1 MLYAIVDATP
11 KRGRRRVYGPAM
23 TASACRRL
31 IKTLGLD
38 GVTIAKTE
46 RGERW
51 PVWLEQEWMPADVPL
66 TPPGRPGRHRRPVEG
81 LAGEIGQRVRELREA
96 KGLTVE
102 AAAERAGITPNQWRQ
117 CERGHALRAMA
128 GQLERL
134 ARGVE
139 CEVGEVVR

>member
-51 PVWLEQEWMPADVPL
+51 PAWLEQEWMPADVPL
-66 TPPGRPGRHRRPVEG
+66 VPPGRPGRHRRPVEG
-81 LAGEIGQRVRELREA
+81 LAGEIGQRLRELREA
-96 KGLTVE
+96 KGFTVE
-102 AAAERAGITPNQWRQ
+102 ESAERAGVTPNQWRQ
-117 CERGHALRAMA
+117 RERGHALRAFADMLKSSA
-128 GQLERL
+128 K
-134 ARGVE
+134 GVGV
-139 CEVGEVVR
+139 EVGEVVR